1 VQINLIIVNCP
12 IIGTIPLMK
21 EVTPMPGAGTTK
33 DENGVVA
40 IMVESR

>member
-1 VQINLIIVNCP
+1 MALPFLLIIKSN
-12 IIGTIPLMK
+12 LLL
-21 EVTPMPGAGTTK
+21 TPMPESGTTK